1 MTGLGGRQTHIQK
14 LSAWAREAVLLG
26 SLWAVRP
33 MQGQEE
39 KEKKQR
45 VFRLVWEFS

>member
-14 LSAWAREAVLLG
+14 LSAWAREALLPG

-33 MQGQEE
+33 VQGQEE
-39 KEKKQR
+39 KEEQKG
-45 VFRLVWEFS
+45 VSPGLGV